1 MKKSIKT
8 RYLMIFSQI
17 IVFILIIF
25 IFKACVLHLPKID
38 FNENTL
44 EYKIEEIRYK
54 YDLPAICAVVIN
66 NEAPPVFTSVGYR
79 NTNDINNKVTIYDK
93 WHIGSITKSI
103 TSTLIAKLI
112 EINSNIKW
120 TTTII
125 EVFQEMENEINPAY
139 KDVNFIDL
147 LSHTSGIIGDI
158 SKVNGWN
165 NYWTDTT
172 PIVEQRYKITKD
184 ILKFSPEV
192 QKGTYLYSN
201 AGYVVAGAMIE
212 RLMNKSWEDLVNQYI
227 FIPLNMIN
235 TGFGAPKPKDK
246 QPWGHEQNIK
256 CYIFKPVDPDNI
268 YSDNPRVLGPAGT
281 IHTTMHDILKFANI
295 HLDGLK
301 GNYNFLSEEQYQK
314 LYHVIADS
322 YALGWLVSGSSIYHY
337 GCNLKWFAAIYIY
350 YDNSKNISN
359 IIFSA
364 FNAAYADLKKNY
376 DIMDEVMNTIWS
388 FDFTQ

>member
-1 MKKSIKT
+1 MNKSIKT

-17 IVFILIIF
+17 IIFILIIF

-66 NEAPPVFTSVGYR
+66 NESPPVFTSVGYR
-79 NTNDINNKVTIYDK
+79 NVNDINNKVTIYDK

-120 TTTII
+120 NTTII
-125 EVFQEMENEINPAY
+125 EVFPEMENEINPAY

-172 PIVEQRYKITKD
+172 PIVEQRYRITKD
-184 ILKFSPEV
+184 ILKFSPEFP
-192 QKGTYLYSN
+192 KGTYLYSN
-201 AGYVVAGAMIE
+201 AGYIVAGAMIE
-212 RLMNKSWEDLVNQYI
+212 RLMNMSWEDLVNQ
-227 FIPLNMIN
+227 
-235 TGFGAPKPKDK
+235 
-246 QPWGHEQNIK
+246 
-256 CYIFKPVDPDNI
+256 YIFKPVDPDNI

-281 IHTTMHDILKFANI
+281 IHTTMQDMLKFANI

-301 GNYNFLSEEQYQK
+301 GNYKFLSKEQYQK

-322 YALGWLVSGSSIYHY
+322 YALGWLVSGSSIYNY

-376 DIMDEVMNTIWS
+376 DIMNEVMNTIWS
-388 FDFTQ
+388 FDFSQQENKLK